1 MVKFWGKNII
11 VVCFKY
17 CINYLLVIKCK
28 GVILVIGNERVVYFF
43 NKSINILNSF

>member
-17 CINYLLVIKCK
+17 CIISYLLVIKCK
-28 GVILVIGNERVVYFF
+28 RVILVIGNERVVYFF
-43 NKSINILNSF
+43 